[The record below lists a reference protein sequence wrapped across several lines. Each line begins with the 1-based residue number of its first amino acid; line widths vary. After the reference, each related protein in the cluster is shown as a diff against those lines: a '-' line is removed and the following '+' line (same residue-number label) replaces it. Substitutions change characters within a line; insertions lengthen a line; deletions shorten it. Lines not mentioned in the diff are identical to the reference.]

1 MENKAF
7 ELLGKISPFVWYVHH
22 FKKIKQFILSIYAIS
37 HNTSSTYHNIKQK
50 NGGSRMDGAK
60 VNEIKFKIVN
70 KRPNL
75 SSTESRT
82 KRDAVRANLYH
93 IYKKYS

>member
-1 MENKAF
+1 
-7 ELLGKISPFVWYVHH
+7 
-22 FKKIKQFILSIYAIS
+22 
-37 HNTSSTYHNIKQK
+37 
-50 NGGSRMDGAK
+50 MDGAK

-75 SSTESRT
+75 SSTESRK

>member
-1 MENKAF
+1 
-7 ELLGKISPFVWYVHH
+7 
-22 FKKIKQFILSIYAIS
+22 
-37 HNTSSTYHNIKQK
+37 
-50 NGGSRMDGAK
+50 MDGAK

-93 IYKKYS
+93 IYKKYR